1 MLYDGEEFEH
11 NGNRFRVAFPPDD
24 AMGAPWKEHDGHG
37 PVSDWRHG
45 SRWGHCY
52 ASKKPGERP
61 LHTDGGSTC
70 FYDFAEAVRI
80 AKRDGWMSNAD
91 VLALSDPNRQKLT
104 RSQLAARA
112 AEEDFQRLKAW
123 CDDKWSWTGVVVTL
137 LDDDGDATDET
148 ASLWGI
154 ESDAGGYLEEVA
166 RELADEIVS
175 RIRAAT

>member
-1 MLYDGEEFEH
+1 MLYYDGEDFEH
-11 NGNRFRVAFPPDD
+11 NGNRFRVAFPHDD
-24 AMGAPWKEHDGHG
+24 AMGAPWEEHEGHG
-37 PVSDWRHG
+37 PVSDWRRAG
-45 SRWGHCY
+45 YSGHVPK
-52 ASKKPGERP
+52 APGERP
-61 LHTDGGSTC
+61 LCSDRGSAR

-154 ESDAGGYLEEVA
+154 ESDAGDYLEEVA

-175 RIRAAT
+175 RIRAAA